1 MEKTVE
7 LIICVILPIHTPI
20 GSKRRTIDGPQQNNP
35 VNALFCATYSL
46 VGETLT
52 RSRANEGLPRERGV
66 RKEEPSR
73 REEWNIVASERYTRE
88 TDAVPGIRFMSDWNM
103 YDPFLSDGKKIIKC
117 RGHSIR
123 VVLSCTWDRN
133 TIYYDYYY
141 YRSSCCGYRRKG
153 RPRCWSPSTFR

>member
-103 YDPFLSDGKKIIKC
+103 YDPFLSDGKKIIITS
-117 RGHSIR
+117 RAFYQSGAVMHLGPEHNLLR
-123 VVLSCTWDRN
+123 LLLLS
-133 TIYYDYYY
+133 
-141 YRSSCCGYRRKG
+141 K
-153 RPRCWSPSTFR
+153 

>member
-66 RKEEPSR
+66 MSSLRETKVGYLFFRSDR
-73 REEWNIVASERYTRE
+73 RETAAVLEDTRL
-88 TDAVPGIRFMSDWNM
+88 MS
-103 YDPFLSDGKKIIKC
+103 G
-117 RGHSIR
+117 
-123 VVLSCTWDRN
+123 
-133 TIYYDYYY
+133 
-141 YRSSCCGYRRKG
+141 
-153 RPRCWSPSTFR
+153 